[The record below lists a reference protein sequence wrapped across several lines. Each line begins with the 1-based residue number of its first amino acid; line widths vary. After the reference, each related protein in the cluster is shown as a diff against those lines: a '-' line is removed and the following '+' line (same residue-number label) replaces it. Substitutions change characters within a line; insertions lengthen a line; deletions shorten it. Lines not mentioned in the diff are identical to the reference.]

1 MLPTVQTHH
10 LSPFPPIYRI
20 LPNMER
26 FDTAFSMTNPKTYVH
41 FFVDVI
47 LVNIFRISKP
57 PPPPR
62 PGEERRGLTGAGG
75 LAAVFRHLGEMVS
88 IWSKKGL

>member
-1 MLPTVQTHH
+1 MLPTVETHH
-10 LSPFPPIYRI
+10 LSLSL
-20 LPNMER
+20 LPNIEQ

-57 PPPPR
+57 PPPPPPR
-62 PGEERRGLTGAGG
+62 VRGRRGGGADGSWG
-75 LAAVFRHLGEMVS
+75 PSRRF
-88 IWSKKGL
+88 